1 MYERGDQGETTCLS
15 FGPKEI
21 KSRELTLYSRCVN
34 SVISGLQEHF
44 LGIWQKRK
52 SAGVRL
58 EEDGWFNAVNAVCK
72 WWKERMMAPPQ
83 KPSPCLPW
91 FREVHPHHT
100 ISCLMSNTLHP
111 LATRGAA
118 DAILTTQFVIERCFD
133 RRCKEWP
140 VTRDVL
146 LFLAEGSHVVCYH
159 LHVIRVTSVLE
170 YSQKVKDQ
178 RRSVNRVQGLRVN

>member
-91 FREVHPHHT
+91 FREVHPHHGHQLPDVKHFAPARHTRSSRCHLNDT
-100 ISCLMSNTLHP
+100 IRYREMFWSTLQGMTCDP
-111 LATRGAA
+111 WRLTLPCGRESRG
-118 DAILTTQFVIERCFD
+118 
-133 RRCKEWP
+133 
-140 VTRDVL
+140 L
-146 LFLAEGSHVVCYH
+146 LSPSRHQSYFGTWV
-159 LHVIRVTSVLE
+159 
-170 YSQKVKDQ
+170 
-178 RRSVNRVQGLRVN
+178 